1 KQQRFLDHKSS
12 TASTDNTVKRKKKND
27 SVSDS
32 LISEKDLPILNL
44 LNEAEKLL
52 LSKQTSKAK
61 DAFQKLINSNPES
74 PRARFGKAE
83 ALNKQSEE
91 EKSNKLLQECIQ
103 AYGEVAQLQNCPVE
117 LKKKTL
123 LLKADRQ
130 TFLGHLKAAL
140 QTKLQ
145 LAREF
150 PTDANV
156 VNQLGVGY
164 LYVGKNNKAKQSFE
178 RVLQSH
184 PGNGFAL
191 VHLGFITKIQG
202 DWKKSIDFLLP
213 GIHTLAEGTQQG
225 KFYFHLGDALHRTNR
240 TEEAKAIYKL
250 GAERGLFRSKYQRS
264 LYNVERLK
272 SRPYWTA
279 QQAKVTDYVKK
290 LESNWKIIRDEAMKV
305 MDVKKGLF
313 VKEEESLKN
322 TGEWR
327 QFTLFQRGK
336 KEVDCKRVPK
346 TCALLEQMP
355 NAIGCKRG
363 QIKFSIMM
371 PGTHVWPHTG
381 PTNCRLRMHLGLVI
395 PQTGDGVRI
404 RCADD
409 IRTWEEGKVLIFDD
423 SYEHEVWQNAET
435 FRLILIVDVWH
446 PDLSE
451 REKRNLM
458 PI

>member
-1 KQQRFLDHKSS
+1 MNCPF
-12 TASTDNTVKRKKKND
+12 
-27 SVSDS
+27 
-32 LISEKDLPILNL
+32 
-44 LNEAEKLL
+44 
-52 LSKQTSKAK
+52 LSKYIDSEY
-61 DAFQKLINSNPES
+61 S
-74 PRARFGKAE
+74 G
-83 ALNKQSEE
+83 ALYIYLS
-91 EKSNKLLQECIQ
+91 
-103 AYGEVAQLQNCPVE
+103 
-117 LKKKTL
+117 
-123 LLKADRQ
+123 
-130 TFLGHLKAAL
+130 HLKAAL

-240 TEEAKAIYKL
+240 TEEVGILRACHFHIISGLNGAKAIYKL

-279 QQAKVTDYVKK
+279 QQAKVTDYVKITREQKCSWCTK

-355 NAIGCKRG
+355 NAIGCKRALCN
-363 QIKFSIMM
+363 KPSDYTFYSNLPLNKYPSTCSIMM

-409 IRTWEEGKVLIFDD
+409 IRHLYLLGFAKMNTINQCLNRTWEEGKVLIFDD